1 MAGGTDLARA
11 LEAIVGAEHVR
22 PGEAA
27 PAYAVDEQA
36 APLVAF
42 PGSVEEVSRVLA
54 LAWDRRLGVVPA
66 GAGTR
71 LGWGGTPRRLDLVL
85 ALRRLDRVLA
95 HEPADLTLSVEAGVT
110 LGALNARLSTHH
122 QFVPLDPARAD
133 GSTMGGLVATAA
145 SGPYRARYGTMRDL
159 LLGVTVVQADGTVIK
174 GGGRVVKNVTGYDI
188 PKLFVGSLGTLGV
201 VVEAHL
207 RVHPMP
213 AEEATWVFGFPSAE
227 VALEAALTLHDTAV
241 LPSRLQ
247 LMDRG
252 TLAALGEPGPPG
264 AALAVAVG
272 SVPEAVRAQ
281 GARVAEIC
289 RRGGG
294 EALAIADASRWWTA
308 VSDAAWATEPATTV
322 LLRVGTRPS
331 DVVKALRVGEAALPE
346 AARLRATAE
355 VANGVLHVVIG
366 GVAAGAVAGLTE
378 RVRGDVTS
386 LLATCVVEHAPPRA
400 KPGLDVWGSTGTA
413 LATMRLL
420 KDEFDARGVLNPGR
434 FVGGI

>member
-1 MAGGTDLARA
+1 MAGGTDLAVA
-11 LEAIVGAEHVR
+11 LEAVVGAEHVR

-27 PAYAVDEQA
+27 PAYAVDGRA
-36 APLVAF
+36 ASLVVF

-54 LAWDRRLGVVPA
+54 LAWDRRLGVAPA

-95 HEPADLTLSVEAGVT
+95 HEPADLTLSVEAGLP
-110 LGALNARLSTHH
+110 LGALNARLRAHR
-122 QFVPLDPARAD
+122 QFVPLDPPRAD
-133 GSTMGGLVATAA
+133 GSTVGGLVATGA

-188 PKLFVGSLGTLGV
+188 PKLLVGSLGTLGV

-207 RVHPMP
+207 RLHPMP
-213 AEEATWVFGFPSAE
+213 AEEATWAFGFSSAE
-227 VALEAALTLHDTAV
+227 VALEAALTLQDTAV
-241 LPSRLQ
+241 VPSRLQ
-247 LMDRG
+247 LVDRG
-252 TLAALGEPGPPG
+252 TLAAIGEPGPPG
-264 AALAVAVG
+264 AALAVTVG

-289 RRGGG
+289 RRSGG

-308 VSDAAWATEPATTV
+308 VSDAAWPVEPATTV

-331 DVVKALRVGEAALPE
+331 DVVKALRAGEAALLE

-355 VANGVLHVVIG
+355 VANGVLHVVIH
-366 GVAAGAVAGLTE
+366 GVAAAAVAGLVE
-378 RVRGDVTS
+378 RVRGNLAS
-386 LLATCVVEHAPPRA
+386 LLATCVVEHAPPGA
-400 KPGLDVWGSTGTA
+400 KPGLDVWGSVGTT
-413 LATMRLL
+413 LATMRQL
-420 KDEFDARGVLNPGR
+420 KAELDARGILNPGR